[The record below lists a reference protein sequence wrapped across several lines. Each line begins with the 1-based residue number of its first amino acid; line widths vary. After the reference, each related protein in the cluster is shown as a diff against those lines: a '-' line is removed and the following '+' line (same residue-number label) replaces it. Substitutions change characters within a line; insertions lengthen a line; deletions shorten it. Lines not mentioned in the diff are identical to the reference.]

1 MLCHWVS
8 SFEGSYCLHLQ
19 GQAVWEEGEGLLTRW
34 CIVTSQ
40 NTFVF
45 TTPQKIFNKIHV
57 ESEDLN
63 SISCVTCNYLLYTH
77 GVAYMLCYVMWSF
90 LHFML
95 PEVSS
100 ILCYLE
106 FLPFYVTWSFFHV
119 VLPGVSSILCYLA
132 FLPFY
137 VTCSS
142 FRVVI
147 LGISSMLCY
156 LEFLPFY
163 VTWSFF
169 HVVLPG
175 VSSILCYLEFLPFY
189 VTCSSFRVV
198 ILGISSMLCYLEFLP
213 FYVTWSFFHVM
224 LPEVPWIAVWICKV
238 NRWLRWQLAVYTSVK
253 QHPTTCVRKGNQTP
267 ISDISTWLWV
277 CMLIVQTVTTI
288 LLCPMLLS
296 E

>member
-100 ILCYLE
+100 I
-106 FLPFYVTWSFFHV
+106 
-119 VLPGVSSILCYLA
+119 
-132 FLPFY
+132 
-137 VTCSS
+137 
-142 FRVVI
+142 
-147 LGISSMLCY
+147 LCY